1 MKIIIGADLVPTK
14 LSEPHFVAGD
24 IEHLFGDFLPI
35 IKAADRFIVNLECA
49 LTESENAIIKCGPN
63 LKASPVCADT
73 LVKLGVTDVMLSNNH
88 TFDFGIEGLR
98 DTMANLDRVGLPYTG
113 VGENDTDSRKIYY
126 FEQSGKKFA
135 IVNVCEHEYSYALP
149 DRIGAN
155 PYDPYL
161 TMHDIREAKKNADI
175 VLVIYHGGKEYCR
188 YPSPRLYQLCHE
200 MVECGAD
207 VVITQ
212 HSHCV
217 GCYEQYEG
225 GHILY
230 GQGNLHF
237 VTPSGQKGWYTSLL
251 VEMDV
256 DDAGKI
262 SLSYYPMT
270 MNEEAGSVNLAVGEE
285 AEEIMGG
292 FYARN
297 EELKNGKWM
306 DGWLAFVEEFKQGYL
321 NMPKNAYRREDPH
334 ERLDQ
339 VFAHFIDC
347 EAHLDVVRE
356 LFKTWH
362 HTNERF

>member
-1 MKIIIGADLVPTK
+1 MKFIIGADLVPTEF
-14 LSEPHFVAGD
+14 SEPLFVAGD
-24 IEHLFGDFLPI
+24 TERLFGDFLPI

-49 LTESENAIIKCGPN
+49 LTESENRIHKCGPN
-63 LKASPVCADT
+63 LKAAPACADT

-98 DTMANLDRVGLPYTG
+98 DTMANLDRVGLPYAG

-126 FEQSGKKFA
+126 FEQGGKKFA

-149 DRIGAN
+149 DRLGAN
-155 PYDPYL
+155 PYNPYL

-188 YPSPRLYQLCHE
+188 YPSPRLRLLCHE

-225 GHILY
+225 SHILY

-237 VTPSGQKGWYTSLL
+237 VKPNSMEGWQTALL

-256 DDAGKI
+256 ADDGKI
-262 SLSYYPMT
+262 TLSYYPMRQDP
-270 MNEEAGSVNLAVGEE
+270 EAGAVRLATGDD
-285 AEEIMGG
+285 AAAIMDG

-297 EELKNGKWM
+297 EELKNGKWK
-306 DGWLAFVEEFKQGYL
+306 DGWLAFVDSVPYYR
-321 NMPKNAYRREDPH
+321 NMPKNAYKPDSTENQN
-334 ERLDQ
+334 E
-339 VFAHFIDC
+339 VFAHYIDC
-347 EAHLDVVRE
+347 EAHFDVITE
-356 LFKTWH
+356 IFKTWN
-362 HTNERF
+362 HTNEK

>member
-14 LSEPHFVAGD
+14 ISEPLFVEGD
-24 IEHLFGDFLPI
+24 TEKILGDFLPM

-49 LTESENAIIKCGPN
+49 LTDADTPTRKCGPN
-63 LKASPVCADT
+63 LKAAPACADT
-73 LVKLGVTDVMLSNNH
+73 LKKLGVTDVMLSNNH
-88 TFDFGIEGLR
+88 TMDFGTRGLR

-113 VGENDTDSRKIYY
+113 IGENDTDSRKIYY
-126 FEQSGKKFA
+126 FEQSGKKFG
-135 IVNVCEHEYSYALP
+135 IVNVCEHEYCYALP
-149 DRIGAN
+149 NRMGTN

-188 YPSPRLYQLCHE
+188 YPSPRLRLLCHE

-217 GCYEQYEG
+217 GCYETWEG
-225 GHILY
+225 GQILY

-237 VTPSGQKGWYTSLL
+237 VAPSHQQGWFTSLL
-251 VEMDV
+251 VELDI

-262 SLSYYPMT
+262 TFGYYPMV
-270 MNEEAGSVNLAVGEE
+270 MNLEEVSVKLATGDL
-285 AEEIMGG
+285 AKEIMDG

-297 EELKNGKWM
+297 EEMKDGRWM
-306 DGWLAFVEEFKQGYL
+306 DGWRAFCQASTYYL
-321 NMPKNAYRREDPH
+321 NMPKNAYKPDSTEQQN
-334 ERLDQ
+334 EL
-339 VFAHFIDC
+339 FAHFLDC
-347 EAHLDVVRE
+347 EAHEDVLRE
-356 LFKTWH
+356 LFQTWH
-362 HTNERF
+362 KTLR